1 MKTTNKLSVAAKNS
15 CGISS
20 AVKAISLTSSACP
33 TVVGKLASQ
42 NEVSSTEVYPNPTS
56 GVFNVDVTVSNTS
69 VVEVSVYSFDGLLV
83 VSPKA
88 VKLQAGSNTISQDI
102 SSLNNGIY
110 FVQIANAL
118 NNEIITKKMIK
129 Q

>member
-1 MKTTNKLSVAAKNS
+1 MKSTNKLSVAAKNS
-15 CGISS
+15 YGIFT
-20 AVKAISLTSSACP
+20 AVKAITLTTTACFLW
-33 TVVGKLASQ
+33 LAAQ
-42 NEVSSTEVYPNPTS
+42 NEVSSTEVYPTLE
-56 GVFNVDVTVSNTS
+56 VFNVDVTVSNTS

-83 VSPKA
+83 VSPKT
-88 VKLQAGSNTISQDI
+88 VKLQAGTNTISQDI
-102 SSLNNGIY
+102 PFLDNGFY